1 MKKLISASVIMLL
14 LSTFIS
20 AQTKKQ
26 QDKWFNL
33 PEPSLKSDTNYL
45 QEKRSADDGE
55 DLSDT
60 LYYKKLPPSFKFP
73 SIISDNKPVNRFYA
87 QTFKPKDSRF
97 IIKPDTSVKYYLII
111 KVPPE
116 MGSYK

>member
-1 MKKLISASVIMLL
+1 MKKIISASVILLL
-14 LSTFIS
+14 LSTVIS
-20 AQTKKQ
+20 AQTKKP
-26 QDKWFNL
+26 QDKWFSL
-33 PEPSLKSDTNYL
+33 PEPSLKSDTL
-45 QEKRSADDGE
+45 QEKRSAGDGE
-55 DLSDT
+55 IISDT
-60 LYYKKLPPSFKFP
+60 LLPPSFKFP
-73 SIISDNKPVNRFYA
+73 SIISDNKPVNRFYG